1 MSGPLQPYFD
11 HQNRGYISQIQ
22 PVLVAP
28 NPISNPGLVEIQYR
42 QTFTPIPNG
51 YQVQVVQPRVQV
63 VQPQQVVQ
71 PRVQVIQPRV
81 QVVQPQKVVQ
91 LQQVVQPRVLVVQPI
106 SHIQVSSNYPFVF
119 ANICR

>member
-28 NPISNPGLVEIQYR
+28 NPISNPGLVQIQYR

-51 YQVQVVQPRVQV
+51 YQVQVIQPQLVQPRIQVVQPRVQIVQPRVQIVQPRVQV
-63 VQPQQVVQ
+63 VQQV
-71 PRVQVIQPRV
+71 P
-81 QVVQPQKVVQ
+81 
-91 LQQVVQPRVLVVQPI
+91 
-106 SHIQVSSNYPFVF
+106 SNYSFVF
-119 ANICR
+119 R